1 MTAKPCIVIVG
12 GGPAGRAALAAL
24 PGAVQIA
31 RPEATAWHAEPRRLW
46 VEGDGRVWAEPFDGL
61 LVCADEPLLLAAL
74 GCAIRDG
81 RVVADPEG
89 RTSVPGVSVAGRVAG
104 AANSREAERQA
115 TIAARA
121 LAAGPAYTNAPMIPP
136 AKTAPAKTAPAKTA
150 PAKTAPAKTAPA
162 KTAPAKTAPALRL
175 DPVDLAALLE
185 RPTGPERHRAA
196 LAQCAILGAVVPAR
210 PVGLAALAGLVA
222 TMPEAAPPQTDTG
235 ALA

>member
-1 MTAKPCIVIVG
+1 MTAKPRIVIVG

-31 RPEATAWHAEPRRLW
+31 RPEATAWHAEPPRLW

-136 AKTAPAKTAPAKTA
+136 AKTAPAKTV
-150 PAKTAPAKTAPA
+150 
-162 KTAPAKTAPALRL
+162 PALRL

-185 RPTGPERHRAA
+185 RPAGPERHRAA

-222 TMPEAAPPQTDTG
+222 AMPEAVPPQTDTG